1 MLLWGLNKI
10 THGAW
15 QVKNIWSLSAHM
27 ITNRIVSTVFLRS
40 TCYRFSPVW
49 EAAHS
54 SVEAS
59 RNEGPGG
66 PWEASTGRGR
76 FLDALPRL
84 DFSAVASLPPR
95 RQWIPWGPGTFF
107 FQPQN
112 ILTLQMAMESGC
124 LCQSAVARGA
134 VRAQCYFGC
143 HRHPFLPPLRLALP
157 QLAFEE
163 GPGSIGSS
171 GERQPDSEL
180 KFFR

>member
-1 MLLWGLNKI
+1 
-10 THGAW
+10 
-15 QVKNIWSLSAHM
+15 M
-27 ITNRIVSTVFLRS
+27 ITNSIVSTVFLRG

-54 SVEAS
+54 SG
-59 RNEGPGG
+59 RGFQKLGPCG

-107 FQPQN
+107 QPRN

-124 LCQSAVARGA
+124 LWQSVVARGA
-134 VRAQCYFGC
+134 ARAVLLRVPQAPIFASSPPCSPAAGLWGRPGEHCQLTRKTARLGAQVFPVKWCCFFQDSLKRGCYQ
-143 HRHPFLPPLRLALP
+143 REPFRW
-157 QLAFEE
+157 
-163 GPGSIGSS
+163 SN
-171 GERQPDSEL
+171 
-180 KFFR
+180 